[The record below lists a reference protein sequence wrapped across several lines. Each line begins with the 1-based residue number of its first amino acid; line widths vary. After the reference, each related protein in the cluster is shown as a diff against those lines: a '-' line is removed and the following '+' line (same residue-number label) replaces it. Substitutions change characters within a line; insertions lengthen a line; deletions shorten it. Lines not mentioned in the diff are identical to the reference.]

1 MDKFDSLEKVYSL
14 FQNVNCIGNDNC
26 FFVVYKDTQKT
37 SGFVGGMQ
45 HPYDA
50 LLINLTENGLGYY
63 YLKQSGVPM
72 MYHIDKMDVLLD
84 SFTFIK
90 NENIKSIIISK
101 YALFNKGKKRITIKL
116 NDGMTHYLFANVDE
130 KLIPYHND
138 NFLKFTSKFEIK

>member
-26 FFVVYKDTQKT
+26 FFVAYKDTQKT

-45 HPYDA
+45 H
-50 LLINLTENGLGYY
+50 
-63 YLKQSGVPM
+63 GVPM